1 VNGEIMTYYVVNLK
15 GFDSLDELVLK
26 WREWASFN
34 EIPVNINNFINSP
47 TLNVGWTLFNTF
59 ASFQE
64 GFFLEA
70 AKFSGIIKYDYD
82 VKIYYNGFECSLD
95 KFLAQLDG
103 PDLTNFLFNLDDI

>member
-1 VNGEIMTYYVVNLK
+1 MTYYVVNLK

-47 TLNVGWTLFNTF
+47 TFNVRWVLLNDYESFHEDLF
-59 ASFQE
+59 
-64 GFFLEA
+64 LRA
-70 AKFSGIIKYDYD
+70 ANFSGIIKYDHG

-103 PDLTNFLFNLDDI
+103 PDLANFLFNLDDI